1 MAAPLEELNN
11 TLTQDIQ
18 TDYWSDEVSDQV
30 ALLLN
35 QFEEPDWQLLA
46 QVWSKKPEEWQI
58 KLAEALSGCDPFD
71 QASNLLITM
80 LRSKSKQLKIAAV
93 ESLEGRDDVFVPTIE
108 IKNDLENLLDQVTEP
123 EKFEIRNL
131 LNKIS

>member
-1 MAAPLEELNN
+1 MTTLLEKLNN

-18 TDYWSDEVSDQV
+18 IDYWSDEVCYQIGE
-30 ALLLN
+30 LLC
-35 QFEEPDWQLLA
+35 QFEETDWQLLE
-46 QVWSKKPEEWQI
+46 QIWPQKPEEWQI

-108 IKNDLENLLDQVTEP
+108 IKNDLENLLHQVTEP

-131 LNKIS
+131 LDKIP